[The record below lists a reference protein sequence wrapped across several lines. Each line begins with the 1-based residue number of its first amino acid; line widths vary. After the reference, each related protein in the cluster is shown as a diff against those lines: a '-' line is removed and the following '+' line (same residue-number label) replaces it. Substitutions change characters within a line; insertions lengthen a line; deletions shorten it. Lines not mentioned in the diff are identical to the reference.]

1 MRICGIWR
9 ANIFVGGGVL
19 ILWGGQVQAQEVLSP
34 FLLFEEFTVDL
45 AGRRLLKAG
54 QPVRI
59 QDQPFQMLLVL
70 LEKPGEI
77 VSREEFRRR
86 LWSEGTFVDFD
97 NSLNA
102 AMNKLREALDDSAE
116 APRFVETLPRRGYRF
131 IASVRTADSL
141 LEPAEA
147 VAAPASA
154 LSESG
159 PSPSVSE
166 PLPTLQHGMRFGS
179 RRFWLGALSG
189 VSAVIFLL
197 VGFLAWQSLRQP
209 AAASS
214 PVSARIAV
222 AVLPFK
228 NLSADRTQDIFAGG
242 LTEEMI
248 TQLGR
253 VQPGRLNVASSSAV
267 APFRDSAR
275 PLSEIGREL
284 EVAYVLEGG
293 IRREGNRLRITAQL
307 VHVADQLQ
315 VMAQTY
321 EASAG
326 NLLEVQKDVAARI
339 ARALEYELLSSP
351 AGDLSAA
358 ASPAAHAYL
367 HGRFLWNKRTP
378 EAVRKALEYFQ
389 QAAAADPDFA
399 PAYAGMADCYAIW
412 GGRLSGTPPAEAYQ
426 RAREAASKALQLDP
440 ALAEA
445 HATLAVIRFE
455 HDWDFAGA
463 DAAYRRAIE
472 LQPDYPVA
480 RQWYAEYLASMG
492 RHQEAL
498 AEIRRA
504 LQLDPFSRSINLVYG
519 QVLMYSRNYAAAQ
532 AQFLNLIELHP
543 DFAEPYAYLNRIHF
557 QQGRDS
563 DFANGFFEWA
573 KRSGTITEE
582 ELAGYRR
589 AFAQGG
595 RRGLLEERKRVLLTQ
610 ADTYFRAPYIIARI
624 HAVTGENEQAIQWL
638 EKAMRQRD
646 DFITHINVDPEF
658 DSLRSDP
665 RFQRMLQRIG
675 LTPAPRASL
684 LDWFRHA
691 L

>member
-1 MRICGIWR
+1 MD
-9 ANIFVGGGVL
+9 A
-19 ILWGGQVQAQEVLSP
+19 AS
-34 FLLFEEFTVDL
+34 
-45 AGRRLLKAG
+45 RRLSKDG

-70 LEKPGEI
+70 LEKPGEV

-86 LWSEGTFVDFD
+86 LWAEGTFVDFD

-102 AMNKLREALDDSAE
+102 AMNKLREALNDSAD
-116 APRFVETLPRRGYRF
+116 APRFIETLPRRGYRF
-131 IASVRTADSL
+131 IAAVRPVADGVEPAPAASEPEAVPLASEALSPAQESVRFA
-141 LEPAEA
+141 
-147 VAAPASA
+147 AAPRHRT
-154 LSESG
+154 E
-159 PSPSVSE
+159 
-166 PLPTLQHGMRFGS
+166 
-179 RRFWLGALSG
+179 RFWLGAIAG
-189 VSAVIFLL
+189 VLAVILLL
-197 VGFLAWQSLRQP
+197 VAFLTWQGVRQP
-209 AAASS
+209 AAASARA
-214 PVSARIAV
+214 SASIAV

-228 NLSADRTQDIFAGG
+228 NLTADRAQDVFASG

-275 PLSEIGREL
+275 PLAEIGSEL

-321 EASAG
+321 EATAG
-326 NLLEVQKDVAARI
+326 NWLEVQKDVAARI
-339 ARALEYELLSSP
+339 ARALEYELLSVPS
-351 AGDLSAA
+351 GGNAA
-358 ASPAAHAYL
+358 TANPAAHAYL

-378 EAVRKALEYFQ
+378 EAVRKALDYFQ
-389 QAAAADPDFA
+389 QAVAADPNYA
-399 PAYAGMADCYAIW
+399 PAYAGIADCYAVW
-412 GGRLSGTPPAEAYQ
+412 GGRLIGTPPSEAYQ

-440 ALAEA
+440 TLAEA
-445 HATLAVIRFE
+445 HATLAGIRFE
-455 HDWDFAGA
+455 HEWDFAGA

-472 LQPDYPVA
+472 LRPDYAVA
-480 RQWYAEYLASMG
+480 RQWYAEYLTAMG
-492 RHQEAL
+492 RHREAL

-519 QVLMYSRNYAAAQ
+519 QILMYARDYEAATAQ
-532 AQFLNLIELHP
+532 LLTLIELHP
-543 DFAEPYAYLNRIHF
+543 DFSEPYAYLNRIYF
-557 QQGRDS
+557 QQGRDRE
-563 DFANGFFEWA
+563 FASGFFEWA
-573 KRSGTITEE
+573 ERSGRISEA

-589 AFAQGG
+589 AFQQGG
-595 RRGLLEERKRVLLTQ
+595 RRGLLEERKRILLQQ
-610 ADTYFRAPYIIARI
+610 ADSYFRAPYIIARI
-624 HAVTGENEQAIQWL
+624 YAVTGETDQAIEWL
-638 EKAMRQRD
+638 QKAMRQRD
-646 DFITHINVDPEF
+646 DFITHVNVDPEF

-675 LTPAPRASL
+675 LAAPPRASL
-684 LDWFRHA
+684 LRWLPFA